1 MSQTTGVILAMGAT
15 TVVNRTV
22 FQGEPMDWRI
32 PIATGLLAV
41 GFSLGERAYPQGA
54 EILAWTAFLTTLITR
69 VDPKVP
75 SPAESALAWWR
86 SSGSGS
92 GGGAGSGK
100 SPAPGGTR
108 VTGQSGSMEA

>member
-41 GFSLGERAYPQGA
+41 GFSLAERAYPQGA
-54 EILAWTAFLTTLITR
+54 EILAWTTFLTTLITR

-75 SPAESALAWWR
+75 SPAESALAWWKQTSPK
-86 SSGSGS
+86 SSSNGRPGT
-92 GGGAGSGK
+92 
-100 SPAPGGTR
+100 PGGTR
-108 VTGQSGSMEA
+108 TTGQSGSMEA